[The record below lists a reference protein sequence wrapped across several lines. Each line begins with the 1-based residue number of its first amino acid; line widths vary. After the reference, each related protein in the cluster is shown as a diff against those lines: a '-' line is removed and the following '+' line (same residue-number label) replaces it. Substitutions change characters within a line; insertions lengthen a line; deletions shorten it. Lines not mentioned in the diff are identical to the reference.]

1 MRDSKVDLCAITETG
16 LNVEDAAVRAKF
28 CPEGYKFW
36 TILVLVVA
44 VVGMAY

>member
-1 MRDSKVDLCAITETG
+1 MRDSKVDLCAITETW

-28 CPEGYKFW
+28 CPEVISFW

-44 VVGMAY
+44 VV